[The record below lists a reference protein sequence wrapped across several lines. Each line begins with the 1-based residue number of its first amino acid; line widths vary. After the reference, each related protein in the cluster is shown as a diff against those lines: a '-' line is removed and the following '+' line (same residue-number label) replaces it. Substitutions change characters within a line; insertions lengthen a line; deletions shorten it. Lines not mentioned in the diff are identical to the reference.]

1 MVVASVGKVR
11 IFDTTLRDG
20 EQTPGVALTPEE
32 KVIVARQLDKLGV
45 DAVEAGSPITSRG
58 ELESA
63 RLIVKEG
70 LKVEVY
76 GLARVVK
83 DDVDA
88 IVDSDLK
95 YVHLF
100 IATSDLHLKHKLRMT
115 REEAVTRS
123 LEMID
128 YAKSH
133 GLLVEFSAEDAT
145 RTDVDFLK
153 SFYKAVSD
161 AGVIRINIPDTVGIM
176 IPSKM
181 CQLVEEVRSV
191 VKVPISVHCHD
202 DFGAAVANSLAG
214 VEAGANQVHVTVN
227 GLGERAGNAALEE
240 VVTSLHLLYGKTTNI
255 RTDLIYQTS
264 QLVSKLTR
272 VPVQP
277 NKAVVGENAF
287 THVSGIHTHGV
298 VSMPLTYEPIPPEFA
313 GRTRKIVSG
322 KHSGKHG
329 VKAQLEEW
337 GLHPTDDQVKEI
349 ANRVREVGEK
359 GKVVTDVDLM
369 EITKSVTGDLFEEE
383 EKIIELSELAVMTGT
398 KMTPTASVRVT
409 LNGKDYSSAE
419 TGVGPV
425 DAAMRAIQKITKEL
439 NVSLKEYRL
448 EALTGGSDAV
458 AEVIIKVEDKEGN
471 MVSARAAREDIV
483 KASVE
488 AMITGINRLLVIRRA
503 RSSKN

>member
-1 MVVASVGKVR
+1 M
-11 IFDTTLRDG
+11 
-20 EQTPGVALTPEE
+20 
-32 KVIVARQLDKLGV
+32 
-45 DAVEAGSPITSRG
+45 
-58 ELESA
+58 
-63 RLIVKEG
+63 
-70 LKVEVY
+70 
-76 GLARVVK
+76 
-83 DDVDA
+83 
-88 IVDSDLK
+88 
-95 YVHLF
+95 
-100 IATSDLHLKHKLRMT
+100 
-115 REEAVTRS
+115 
-123 LEMID
+123 
-128 YAKSH
+128 
-133 GLLVEFSAEDAT
+133 
-145 RTDVDFLK
+145 
-153 SFYKAVSD
+153 
-161 AGVIRINIPDTVGIM
+161 
-176 IPSKM
+176 
-181 CQLVEEVRSV
+181 
-191 VKVPISVHCHD
+191 
-202 DFGAAVANSLAG
+202 
-214 VEAGANQVHVTVN
+214 
-227 GLGERAGNAALEE
+227 
-240 VVTSLHLLYGKTTNI
+240 
-255 RTDLIYQTS
+255 
-264 QLVSKLTR
+264 
-272 VPVQP
+272 
-277 NKAVVGENAF
+277 
-287 THVSGIHTHGV
+287 
-298 VSMPLTYEPIPPEFA
+298 MPLTYEPIPPEFA

-439 NVSLKEYRL
+439 DVSLKEYRL